1 MRMSER
7 KTRMLAGA
15 TVLRAPIPFC
25 RRHSKFLL
33 LLLQYCCCLSIHHTL
48 SVNSQHTLCSIST
61 SSLQK
66 EVRWIKK
73 RKERTMDR
81 RRRRRHHHKLK
92 PTTVSLAM
100 LVGFILSF
108 HHLNANQKIA
118 SQERKKKTVITRIK
132 SSSSGSSDSSSSSSS
147 DELDNLYWLLSSSDY
162 DYDDDEFDDDDDDV
176 IHQPTNLLLDTTTAT
191 SKHQTQKQT
200 SSSSSF
206 QCPKQPLS
214 IARAQRLQKQILGHK
229 QRKNKQKTRSFT
241 RRYSTQVSPDDALL
255 LHLGKA
261 GGGTIS
267 QRFIAW
273 GFSLEEC
280 HGSAWHC
287 FDDYKGGWDHRLA
300 FLTVRD
306 PIDRLIS
313 AFNWQVKQTCALHNE
328 TRTIANPINLAIQY
342 PDKYCKDTK
351 KHNNLSP
358 TGPLF
363 QSSVEIFVSNLCPS
377 SDDHEV
383 GVKVDTTSTAFESM
397 AWRIPHVRDCSL
409 SSYLGETTTTKTFNW
424 QKQVDNL
431 VPIVMEKGWDLK
443 QAVDESI
450 IALFYHSSSNLF
462 QQGENDDNEWLFT
475 MRQTLATCPV
485 VDNDNN
491 LLEGVDDDARSQTKL
506 HTSALSKDG
515 TEKYLSKRSQQ
526 CLAKYYQRDYEILQE
541 LLDLN
546 ACKTEQCVLAIQSIL
561 NRRKDVLS

>member
-1 MRMSER
+1 
-7 KTRMLAGA
+7 
-15 TVLRAPIPFC
+15 
-25 RRHSKFLL
+25 
-33 LLLQYCCCLSIHHTL
+33 
-48 SVNSQHTLCSIST
+48 
-61 SSLQK
+61 
-66 EVRWIKK
+66 
-73 RKERTMDR
+73 MDR
-81 RRRRRHHHKLK
+81 RRRRSHHSKLK

-100 LVGFILSF
+100 LVAFILTMMF
-108 HHLNANQKIA
+108 HLNANQNIA
-118 SQERKKKTVITRIK
+118 SQERKKTVTTRIK
-132 SSSSGSSDSSSSSSS
+132 SSSSSSSDSFSSSS
-147 DELDNLYWLLSSSDY
+147 DELGILHGLLSSGDY
-162 DYDDDEFDDDDDDV
+162 DYDDDEFDDYDDV
-176 IHQPTNLLLDTTTAT
+176 IHQPTNLLLDTRTGT
-191 SKHQTQKQT
+191 SKHQTQEQNQT
-200 SSSSSF
+200 SPSSSF

-267 QRFIAW
+267 QQFIAW

-287 FDDYKGGWDHRLA
+287 FDDYKNGWDHRLA

-397 AWRIPHVRDCSL
+397 VWRIPHVRDCSL

-546 ACKTEQCVLAIQSIL
+546 ACKTEQCVQAIQSIL